1 MVSDAIEAWEFSRH
15 ARGEFGTSDIS
26 SALSPLVLAF
36 TGPTGVGKSETAYRL
51 ARALLP
57 KVQGA
62 TNNKKWPNGLL
73 ILRGEVRSLRVC
85 QEFLFH
91 AHLLHILHNSLP
103 SLSPLSSSPLQ
114 SLLFFD
120 LSLHE
125 GLFFE

>member
-1 MVSDAIEAWEFSRH
+1 MISDAIEAWEFSRH
-15 ARGEFGTSDIS
+15 SRGEFGSSDIS

-91 AHLLHILHNSLP
+91 AHLLHILHGYTKRLGSY
-103 SLSPLSSSPLQ
+103 S
-114 SLLFFD
+114 
-120 LSLHE
+120 
-125 GLFFE
+125 